1 MTATII
7 LGIGLEYIDT
17 VFQAIQASDFSQYTI
32 AGMKTLAVLFFLVNI
47 LKKYN
52 EGIADK
58 DGYTWGLS
66 PGELAKNFAIVLL
79 VIFSTQVLGF
89 FDGILVAIEGQY
101 RGTAPALLPLQMQ
114 DIPLEEDVSL
124 FDAASSAMTL
134 LYEALVTPLYG
145 FKILAFILSTILWIL
160 DLFIYPLFLA
170 ERFFLL
176 GIMQAFFPLVISLA
190 VFEKFR
196 SLAYTFFKLYA
207 AVYMLVPA
215 FFLVNV
221 FINAIYTEINTNFWV
236 NLFGTDTG
244 QGFFA
249 PVVQLGSVGFIV
261 FLKFKLYRPY
271 KNIYNVLKLN
281 RFIVLAVVVCAL
293 LSSTFSVWMVFNT
306 NQKALNSAFAI
317 NTDGSIIPLKLVTQ
331 KENFRVEALAHLEL
345 FHNYFYNIDASNYE
359 RNLEKALWLGNSSVD
374 NLYRQKKADGV
385 YNRLLQYSLVQKVL
399 SIDSKISESNGTYS
413 FTTTTIFEINR
424 GSIIDTYELVST
436 GNLIT
441 VDRNFPNNPH
451 GLLITNYFENTLKKL
466 NDES

>member
-1 MTATII
+1 MTAAIF
-7 LGIGLEYIDT
+7 LGIGLEYIDA
-17 VFQAIQASDFSQYTI
+17 VFQTIQNSSFSQYTI
-32 AGMKTLAVLFFLVNI
+32 AGMKTLAVLFFLINI

-66 PGELAKNFAIVLL
+66 PGDLMKNFAIVLL

-89 FDGILVAIEGQY
+89 FDSILVSIEAQY

-114 DIPLEEDVSL
+114 DIPIEEDVSIIEV
-124 FDAASSAMTL
+124 AQAAMTL

-145 FKILAFILSTILWIL
+145 FKIFAFIISLFLWIL

-170 ERFFLL
+170 ERYFLL

-221 FINAIYTEINTNFWV
+221 FVNALYTEINTNFWT
-236 NLFGTDTG
+236 NLFGTDVG

-261 FLKFKLYRPY
+261 FLKFKLYKR
-271 KNIYNVLKLN
+271 
-281 RFIVLAVVVCAL
+281 A
-293 LSSTFSVWMVFNT
+293 T
-306 NQKALNSAFAI
+306 
-317 NTDGSIIPLKLVTQ
+317 
-331 KENFRVEALAHLEL
+331 
-345 FHNYFYNIDASNYE
+345 
-359 RNLEKALWLGNSSVD
+359 
-374 NLYRQKKADGV
+374 
-385 YNRLLQYSLVQKVL
+385 
-399 SIDSKISESNGTYS
+399 S
-413 FTTTTIFEINR
+413 FTLRKSEAKR
-424 GSIIDTYELVST
+424 S
-436 GNLIT
+436 
-441 VDRNFPNNPH
+441 
-451 GLLITNYFENTLKKL
+451 
-466 NDES
+466 